1 MTSWKSLRHEWLGW
15 RPMSTFVGGLILTL
29 MFELNVFVQTR
40 SFRRVDVDV
49 DANEI
54 IYWSKYFVTPIG
66 SCILNN
72 WCVNWLKTFKRVIF
86 SSHKH
91 GQKFVRNW
99 GTLLPSWMSWKHK
112 FGRKNKFSKTKQNKT
127 KLIL

>member
-1 MTSWKSLRHEWLGW
+1 
-15 RPMSTFVGGLILTL
+15 MSTFVGGLILTL

-72 WCVNWLKTFKRVIF
+72 WCVN
-86 SSHKH
+86 
-91 GQKFVRNW
+91 
-99 GTLLPSWMSWKHK
+99 
-112 FGRKNKFSKTKQNKT
+112 
-127 KLIL
+127 